1 MSPRILVVEDDSDNG
16 EYLVRLLEETGFQT
30 LLATTAAEAIRIA
43 RRERPDLVLMDVRLA
58 EGDGRAAARELK
70 AAAETAA
77 IPIVAVTALALDG
90 DREAC
95 LAAGCDD
102 YLSKPFRPRELL
114 AKMRT
119 LLGPR

>member
-30 LLATTAAEAIRIA
+30 LLATTAAEAIRVA

-114 AKMRT
+114 AKLRT

>member
-1 MSPRILVVEDDSDNG
+1 MSPRILVVVDEPDNG
-16 EYLVRLLEETGFQT
+16 EYLIRLLEETGFQT
-30 LLATTAAEAIRIA
+30 LLARTAAEAIRLA

-77 IPIVAVTALALDG
+77 IPIVAVTALALEG

-114 AKMRT
+114 AKMRA
-119 LLGPR
+119 LLGTR

>member
-30 LLATTAAEAIRIA
+30 LLATTAADAIRIA

>member
-1 MSPRILVVEDDSDNG
+1 MSPRILVVEDEPDNG

-77 IPIVAVTALALDG
+77 IPIIAVTALALEG

>member
-77 IPIVAVTALALDG
+77 IPIIAVTALALEG

>member
-30 LLATTAAEAIRIA
+30 LLATTAAEAIRVA

-102 YLSKPFRPRELL
+102 YLSKPFRARELL
-114 AKMRT
+114 AKVRT
-119 LLGPR
+119 LIGPR

>member
-30 LLATTAAEAIRIA
+30 LLATTAAEAIRVA

>member
-77 IPIVAVTALALDG
+77 IPIIAVTALALEG

-102 YLSKPFRPRELL
+102 YLRKPFRPRELL
-114 AKMRT
+114 AKLRT

>member
-114 AKMRT
+114 AKLRT

>member
-77 IPIVAVTALALDG
+77 IPIVAVTALALEG
-90 DREAC
+90 NREAC

>member
-30 LLATTAAEAIRIA
+30 LLATTAAEAIRVA
-43 RRERPDLVLMDVRLA
+43 RRERPDLVVMDVRLA

>member
-16 EYLVRLLEETGFQT
+16 KYLVRLLEETGFQT

-77 IPIVAVTALALDG
+77 IPIVAVTALALEG

>member
-1 MSPRILVVEDDSDNG
+1 MYGRDNG

>member
-1 MSPRILVVEDDSDNG
+1 MSPRILVVEDEPDNG
-16 EYLVRLLEETGFQT
+16 EYLIRLLEETGFQT
-30 LLATTAAEAIRIA
+30 LLARTAAEAIRLA

-77 IPIVAVTALALDG
+77 IPIVAVTALALEG

-102 YLSKPFRPRELL
+102 YLSKPFRARELL
-114 AKMRT
+114 AKMRA
-119 LLGPR
+119 LLGAR

>member
-30 LLATTAAEAIRIA
+30 LLATTAAEAIRVA

-114 AKMRT
+114 AKVRT

>member
-30 LLATTAAEAIRIA
+30 LLATSAAEAIRIA

-58 EGDGRAAARELK
+58 EGDGRAGARELK

-77 IPIVAVTALALDG
+77 IPIVAVTALALEG

>member
-1 MSPRILVVEDDSDNG
+1 MSPRILVVEDEPDNG

-30 LLATTAAEAIRIA
+30 LLATTAAEAVRIA

>member
-77 IPIVAVTALALDG
+77 IPIVAVTALALEG

-114 AKMRT
+114 AKVRT

>member
-77 IPIVAVTALALDG
+77 IPIVAVTALALEG

>member
-114 AKMRT
+114 AKVRT

>member
-77 IPIVAVTALALDG
+77 IPIVAVTALALEG

-114 AKMRT
+114 AKLRT

>member
-30 LLATTAAEAIRIA
+30 LLATTAAEAIRVA

-77 IPIVAVTALALDG
+77 IPIVAVTALALEG

>member
-1 MSPRILVVEDDSDNG
+1 MSPRILVVEDEPDNG

-77 IPIVAVTALALDG
+77 IPIIAVTALALEG

-95 LAAGCDD
+95 LAAGCDE
-102 YLSKPFRPRELL
+102 YVTKPIDFDQLNSLL
-114 AKMRT
+114 NR
-119 LLGPR
+119 LLPG

>member
-30 LLATTAAEAIRIA
+30 LLATTAAEAIRVA

-77 IPIVAVTALALDG
+77 IPIVAVTALALEG

-114 AKMRT
+114 AKVRT

>member
-1 MSPRILVVEDDSDNG
+1 MSRRILVVEDEPDNG

-30 LLATTAAEAIRIA
+30 LLATTAAEAVRIA

-102 YLSKPFRPRELL
+102 YLSKPFRARELL
-114 AKMRT
+114 AKMRM

>member
-1 MSPRILVVEDDSDNG
+1 MSPRILVVEDEPDNG